1 LSRKISTIGIVSP
14 ADWLDPQILQQGA
27 EDLRTRGFA
36 VKIHPACH
44 QQKGRFA
51 GDDKS
56 RANALMEFYAD
67 SEIDL
72 LLAAKGG
79 YGSMRLLDLLDY
91 EIIKANPKPLCGS
104 SDNTAIINGIF
115 AKTGNR
121 GFVSPMVL
129 DFAAGKSVDGLAEF
143 LSAVEAPAPKELSIG
158 GNMAVFMALFGTEFL
173 PAPEGKVL
181 VLEEIAEPIY
191 KIDRFFRQLWL
202 SGYLQ
207 KLAGLKIGWF
217 KNISDSPVR
226 PSGFSLDDI
235 LDEFDEKLP
244 YKITRNF
251 AFGHGMNSHT
261 LPIG

>member
-1 LSRKISTIGIVSP
+1 MSRKISTIGIVSP
-14 ADWLDPQILQQGA
+14 ADWLDPEILQQGA
-27 EDLRTRGFA
+27 EDLRGRGFA

-44 QQKGRFA
+44 RQKGRFA

-56 RANALMEFYAD
+56 RASALMEFYAD

-79 YGSMRLLDLLDY
+79 YGSMRLLDLIDY
-91 EIIKANPKPLCGS
+91 EIIKSNPKPLCGS

-115 AKTGNR
+115 AKTGNQ
-121 GFVSPMVL
+121 GFISPMVL
-129 DFAAGKSVDGLAEF
+129 DFAAGKSTTGLAEF
-143 LSAVEAPAPKELSIG
+143 LSMVAAPAPKETTIG
-158 GNMAVFMALFGTEFL
+158 GNMAVFMGLFGTEFL
-173 PAPEGKVL
+173 PDPGGKIL

-191 KIDRFFRQLWL
+191 KIDRMFRQLWL

-235 LDEFDEKLP
+235 LDELDESLP
-244 YKITRNF
+244 YKITRDF
-251 AFGHGMNSHT
+251 AFGHGTNSHT